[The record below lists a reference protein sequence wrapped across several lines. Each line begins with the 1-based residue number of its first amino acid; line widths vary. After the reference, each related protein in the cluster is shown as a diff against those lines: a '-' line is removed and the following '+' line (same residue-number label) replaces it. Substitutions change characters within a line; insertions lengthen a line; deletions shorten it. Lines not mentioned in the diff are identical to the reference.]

1 MYSQSPEKT
10 TYSRL
15 WNHSMGG
22 HSRPYYYFL
31 IETLKV
37 WSITYKL
44 YTAQAKNFIPVLSGH
59 PLERTHNLHTDQGET
74 PTLTSLLLKRKVAM
88 NSYCSRALTSLSPYE
103 NRMTTVSLF
112 AFNTCVLRYLAAGFY
127 SASKTAHLVQGT
139 QVSSDAGHNN
149 VHWCATPTA
158 VNKQRD
164 EVTNSRG
171 CKTKDNGYERAVT
184 WRSDWKS
191 DQSRHAWSCWSRLQ
205 WQPPEL

>member
-1 MYSQSPEKT
+1 MKGGKKGNPVHCIP
-10 TYSRL
+10 
-15 WNHSMGG
+15 NHQKKRHIRGCEIIQWVDTVDPTIIS
-22 HSRPYYYFL
+22 L
-31 IETLKV
+31 LKV

-44 YTAQAKNFIPVLSGH
+44 YTAQAKNFIHVLSGH

-149 VHWCATPTA
+149 VH
-158 VNKQRD
+158 
-164 EVTNSRG
+164 
-171 CKTKDNGYERAVT
+171 
-184 WRSDWKS
+184 
-191 DQSRHAWSCWSRLQ
+191 
-205 WQPPEL
+205 

>member
-1 MYSQSPEKT
+1 
-10 TYSRL
+10 
-15 WNHSMGG
+15 MGG
-22 HSRPYYYFL
+22 FTDPTL
-31 IETLKV
+31 IISLLKV

-44 YTAQAKNFIPVLSGH
+44 YTAQAKNFIHVLSGH